1 MLFLLLLT
9 SDERMASD
17 GWMLNES
24 QEALIEGERILW
36 PSCRP
41 VHLVQIYITI
51 YTH

>member
-9 SDERMASD
+9 SDERMASN

-24 QEALIEGERILW
+24 HESLIEGERILW

-41 VHLVQIYITI
+41 EYLVQIYI
-51 YTH
+51 